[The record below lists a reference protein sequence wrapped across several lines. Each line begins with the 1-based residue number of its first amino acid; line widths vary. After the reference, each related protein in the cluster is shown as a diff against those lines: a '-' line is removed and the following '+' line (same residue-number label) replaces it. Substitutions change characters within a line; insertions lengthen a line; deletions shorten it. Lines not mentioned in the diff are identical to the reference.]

1 MVFAGIAVNHRVDRG
16 TCAPP
21 FLKQKF
27 LHDFAGN
34 TTLYYTCELLVW
46 LRVMFQSVFEVIK
59 VLYVSKY

>member
-1 MVFAGIAVNHRVDRG
+1 MPP
-16 TCAPP
+16 TP